1 MPLSTVT
8 VTGGTF
14 GWITPDNLVPVG
26 QVVFQPVQPLTGGG
40 YILAASSVTAPLV
53 AGNISKVIANNTQL
67 AALQYIV
74 TEQVTGVSNPP
85 PYVITPT
92 GAALDLSTAPRGA
105 LGVLTPLYVQT
116 SALGVAGGVPTLDG
130 TGKVPLAQL
139 PTTATGVLDVAAADA
154 TIVVTGAAQHPTV
167 GVGAIPESKVTN
179 LTTDLA
185 AINTTAAGKATK
197 PIVRRA
203 YVTTGTTG
211 GDTPPDT
218 AAAWAAYAPIPG
230 LAVPAVAGDLITL
243 NLSVLFAT
251 STSTFWDIAVKNGA
265 GTLVWFGSNGTTAPP
280 AEGDPA
286 LSNPSTSISPRG
298 YTAWLDVAAAHV
310 VAGSVTFVMAVKSNA
325 TGKIYYS
332 TAYPFRWIATNYGA
346 VS

>member
-8 VTGGTF
+8 VTGGAN
-14 GWITPDNLVPVG
+14 GWITPDNLVPAG

-40 YILAASSVTAPLV
+40 YILASSSITAPLV
-53 AGNISKVIANNTQL
+53 LGNISKVIANNAQL

-74 TEQVTGVSNPP
+74 TEQITGVSNPP
-85 PYVITPT
+85 PYVITPS
-92 GAALDLSTAPRGA
+92 GATLDLSTAPRGT
-105 LGVLTPLYVQT
+105 LGAATPLYVQT

-154 TIVVTGAAQHPTV
+154 TMVVAGTAQHPTV
-167 GVGAIPESKVTN
+167 GVGVIPESKVTN
-179 LTTDLA
+179 LVADLSAIGTKA
-185 AINTTAAGKATK
+185 AK

-203 YVTTGTTG
+203 YVTTGTAA
-211 GDTPPDT
+211 GDIPPDT
-218 AAAWAAYAPIPG
+218 AAAWQAYAPIPG
-230 LAVPAVAGDLITL
+230 LVIPAVAGDLITL
-243 NLSVLFAT
+243 NLSALFSS

-265 GTLVWFGSNGTTAPP
+265 GALVWFAGSGAATALT
-280 AEGDPA
+280 EGDPV
-286 LSNPSTSISPRG
+286 LSGVAAPLSPRG
-298 YTAWLDVAAAHV
+298 YTAWLDVAASHIS
-310 VAGSVTFVMAVKSNA
+310 AGSVTFVVAVKSNA

-332 TAYPFRWIATNYGA
+332 AAYPFRWIATNLGA